1 MSNQPIAIADSGMV
15 CGVGL
20 DAPSACA
27 AIRCA
32 MDNFQ
37 ETRYMDKG
45 GEWIIGSS
53 VPLATNVRGRTRL
66 VKMVSM
72 ALQEC
77 LQHFA
82 TVPDEIPLFLCVAER
97 ERPGRMDGLEEHL
110 FGEIEAELG
119 YQFHAQESRGIPLG
133 RVSAA
138 VALKHARELI
148 YEKQFPY
155 VLIAGVDSLL
165 VGPTL
170 AAFEENE
177 RLLTSQNSNGFI
189 PGEAGAAILVCNP
202 SLHPSTSS
210 SGGPATQLLC
220 QGIGFGQEAANVMAE
235 HPLRADGM
243 VNALQLALSEAGY
256 EMADLDFRIAD
267 ISGEQYYFKEAALAL
282 SRTLRKRKEH
292 FYIWHPADC
301 IGNVGAAIG
310 VVMIIVALTA
320 SRKQYAYGRRMICQ
334 FGGDSGQR
342 AAAVIEHV
350 G

>member
-1 MSNQPIAIADSGMV
+1 MSNQPVVIADSGMV

-37 ETRYMDKG
+37 ETRFVDKG

-53 VPLATNVRGRTRL
+53 VPLATHWRGRTKL
-66 VKMVSM
+66 AKMASM

-82 TVPDEIPLFLCVAER
+82 TVPSEIPLFLCVAER

-165 VGPTL
+165 NGATL
-170 AAFEENE
+170 GEFEAED

-189 PGEAGAAILVCNP
+189 PGEAAAAILVCHP
-202 SLHPSTSS
+202 SLVSASDR
-210 SGGPATQLLC
+210 GRLLC
-220 QGIGFGQEAANVMAE
+220 QGLGFAQEEATVTAE
-235 HPLRADGM
+235 RPLRADGLTAAIK
-243 VNALQLALSEAGY
+243 NALADAQCTMG
-256 EMADLDFRIAD
+256 DLDFRIAD
-267 ISGEQYYFKEAALAL
+267 VSGEQYYFKEAALAL
-282 SRTLRKRKEH
+282 TRTLRTRKEH

-301 IGNVGAAIG
+301 IGEVGAAMG
-310 VVMIIVALTA
+310 VVMLVVALA
-320 SRKQYAYGRRMICQ
+320 GSRKGYASGRQLLCQ
-334 FGGDSGQR
+334 FGNDAGQR
-342 AAAVIEHV
+342 AVAISRYETA
-350 G
+350 GA